1 MKSGVDKCITMR
13 LLSNILRFILI
24 INIKYSIKINS
35 IKWTSPL
42 TTVNASHTRTEF
54 WVIKILYLW
63 ITESYSILNAA
74 SSWIPLVPWIQYT
87 VENKLVYMSWSVY
100 MHMYLISKYTLY
112 IFLDQWNKTINMY
125 STFTTFI
132 FSIIFMAL
140 NNLIDKK
147 R

>member
-13 LLSNILRFILI
+13 LLKNILHFILI
-24 INIKYSIKINS
+24 ININIALKL
-35 IKWTSPL
+35 TASPL
-42 TTVNASHTRTEF
+42 NTVNASHTRTDF

-87 VENKLVYMSWSVY
+87 VENKLGYMSWSVY
-100 MHMYLISKYTLY
+100 MHMCLISKYTLY

-125 STFTTFI
+125 STFTTFL